1 MHDPTPPYMWRPAFL
16 SVLSRTGTIA
26 GAARAVGIAVQT
38 VNAARKR
45 DVEFDLQCQE
55 AIQYA
60 VEWLEQIAWDRAA
73 RHSDQLLIFLLKA
86 HKPEVYNQATKNEH
100 SGPGGGSIPVKAYI
114 GFDPNQWNSQTKP
127 GDEIQTVDGEYV
139 VIPEERRQVVS
150 SD

>member
-16 SVLSRTGTIA
+16 NVLARTGTIA

-100 SGPGGGSIPVKAYI
+100 SGPNGGPIPVKAYI
-114 GFDPNQWNSQTKP
+114 GFDPGQWNSQTKP
-127 GDEIQTVDGEYV
+127 GDEVQTVDGEYV